1 MLESFAWIVCK
12 VLWLQWTKH
21 ERSVSFFLYSFLRKQ
36 TLQGYRQCK
45 LSSLLYFVV
54 SLSAGLSDSQVPFHG
69 TLSRHGKT
77 RASSVLRMTYRKRCY
92 TLYLLFKLFSLCQQ
106 EDSAATGS
114 FSRKCCPQKLFFV
127 VSLSAGLSDSQV
139 VTCCTCCF
147 SCFPYISKKTQ
158 QEAAA

>member
-21 ERSVSFFLYSFLRKQ
+21 ERSVSFFLYSFLIKL

-54 SLSAGLSDSQVPFHG
+54 SLAAGLSEHWLLYVVLVVQVVFPISARRHSNDGLLFLKKLPQKLFFVVSPSAGLSDSQVPFHG

-92 TLYLLFKLFSLCQQ
+92 TLYLLF
-106 EDSAATGS
+106 
-114 FSRKCCPQKLFFV
+114 
-127 VSLSAGLSDSQV
+127 
-139 VTCCTCCF
+139 
-147 SCFPYISKKTQ
+147 
-158 QEAAA
+158 

>member
-54 SLSAGLSDSQVPFHG
+54 SLSAGLSEHWLLYVVLVIQVVFPISARRLSNDGLLFLKKLPQKLFFVVSLSAGLSDFQVPFHG

-77 RASSVLRMTYRKRCY
+77 RASSVLRMAYRKRCY
-92 TLYLLFKLFSLCQQ
+92 TLYLLF
-106 EDSAATGS
+106 
-114 FSRKCCPQKLFFV
+114 
-127 VSLSAGLSDSQV
+127 
-139 VTCCTCCF
+139 
-147 SCFPYISKKTQ
+147 
-158 QEAAA
+158 